1 MATEKI
7 AITIDRELLSE
18 VDRLVARGSYP
29 NRSRAIQIAVREKIG
44 AWRKNRLVQ
53 ELKKLDSGS
62 EAKLADERLKGE
74 RWPEF

>member
-18 VDRLVARGSYP
+18 VDRLVAHGSYP
-29 NRSRAIQIAVREKIG
+29 NRSRAIQIAVREKMG

-53 ELKKLDSGS
+53 ELKKLDPVG
-62 EAKLADERLKGE
+62 ETRLANEKLKGE